1 MPILWNPDQSL
12 VNIATGQRASK
23 ETVENVR
30 KCKERGVE
38 AMNQFEVRF
47 TIQESTEMSK
57 KSYYDTIPRQ
67 KAITF

>member
-1 MPILWNPDQSL
+1 M
-12 VNIATGQRASK
+12 
-23 ETVENVR
+23 ENVR

-47 TIQESTEMSK
+47 TVQESTGMSK

-67 KAITF
+67 KVLEYKTKEDVNHGWG